1 MGVKV
6 TNNKYIGVVGVG
18 DIYIYIWH
26 LAPSYHLIHIFNVP
40 NSNKSL
46 LLISQM
52 FEKNISSPFNKD

>member
-18 DIYIYIWH
+18 DIYIWH
-26 LAPSYHLIHIFNVP
+26 LALRYHLIHIFTVP

-52 FEKNISSPFNKD
+52 FEKNINSPFNKD